1 MMGELLFDGSLRLI
15 CGVLLIVIQVWKEG
29 FKGFILFK
37 ENVCE
42 VVIVNELDVYGVSS
56 LKEVVDFING
66 DFKIDFKM
74 VLICDEFFEQQNIF
88 DIDFFDVK
96 GQ

>member
-1 MMGELLFDGSLRLI
+1 M
-15 CGVLLIVIQVWKEG
+15 
-29 FKGFILFK
+29 FK

-66 DFKIDFKM
+66 DLKISFKM
-74 VLICDEFFEQQNIF
+74 VLIWDEFFE
-88 DIDFFDVK
+88 
-96 GQ
+96 